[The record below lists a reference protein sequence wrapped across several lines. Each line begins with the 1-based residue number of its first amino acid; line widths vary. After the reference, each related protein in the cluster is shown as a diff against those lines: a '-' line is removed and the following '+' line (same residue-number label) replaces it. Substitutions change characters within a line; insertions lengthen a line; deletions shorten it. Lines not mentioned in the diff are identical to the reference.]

1 MHSKNQF
8 RSLLFRTISCA
19 ATAVMSFGLIVVA
32 FQPAQAQGPCLTCIA
47 IDYSGWTTDSSFLVA
62 LAQASSNPPAVFV
75 VPTLGF
81 GQLGLEMT
89 GITQDFQTTGM
100 QSLQTY
106 STPFTFAAVA
116 TITQGAANPIEIFL
130 VSSDLSQYLTV
141 SVNLSPVYE
150 GMWVNATNIGQLWQ
164 LGEQFQPPIIPSL
177 NTSYQFTLTVDA
189 SGDATVTVMSQGV
202 TLGTLSNL
210 TPGKGQFYVVLGQ
223 RIGNAPPG
231 SQTAFWKYVTL
242 HH

>member
-1 MHSKNQF
+1 M
-8 RSLLFRTISCA
+8 
-19 ATAVMSFGLIVVA
+19 
-32 FQPAQAQGPCLTCIA
+32 
-47 IDYSGWTTDSSFLVA
+47 
-62 LAQASSNPPAVFV
+62 
-75 VPTLGF
+75 
-81 GQLGLEMT
+81 
-89 GITQDFQTTGM
+89 
-100 QSLQTY
+100 
-106 STPFTFAAVA
+106 
-116 TITQGAANPIEIFL
+116 
-130 VSSDLSQYLTV
+130 SSDLSQYLTV